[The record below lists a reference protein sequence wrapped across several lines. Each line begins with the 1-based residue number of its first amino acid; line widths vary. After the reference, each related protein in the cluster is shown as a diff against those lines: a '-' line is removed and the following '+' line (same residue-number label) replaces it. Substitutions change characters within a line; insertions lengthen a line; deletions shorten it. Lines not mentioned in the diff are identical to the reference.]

1 MIDTLSEEI
10 HGRKACRMKDR
21 RVLILMVLL
30 CTASLL
36 LGGSPGENKIPDTVP
51 SDTAPDPLL
60 DLSRWEG
67 KVVLVD
73 FWASWCVPCQQ
84 SFPWMAAMQ
93 EKYAARGLVIVA
105 VNLDQER
112 AAADRFLG
120 ADHHDF
126 EYIFDPEGRL
136 AEAHALEV
144 MPTSIL
150 FDRAGRAVFRHSGFH
165 VEKAAEYESHIVAA
179 LEGRVEETGPVPAPP
194 KPAVRRRAG
203 IRPWQRGALAN
214 RDMALDCDPLDLA
227 FDDHIYFS
235 KEASSGGRGYG
246 GGGCGCN

>member
-1 MIDTLSEEI
+1 MNSLFPVWN
-10 HGRKACRMKDR
+10 ACCMKDR
-21 RVLILMVLL
+21 RVLILVVLL

-36 LGGSPGENKIPDTVP
+36 MGGSPAENQLPDAVP
-51 SDTAPDPLL
+51 TDTAPAPLL
-60 DLSRWEG
+60 DLRRWEG

-73 FWASWCVPCQQ
+73 FWASWCVPCQE

-120 ADHHDF
+120 ADPHDF

-165 VEKAAEYESHIVAA
+165 IEKAAEYESHIVAA
-179 LEGRVEETGPVPAPP
+179 LEGSVEVTGSVLTPPQPAG
-194 KPAVRRRAG
+194 RRKVG
-203 IRPWQRGALAN
+203 IRPWQRGLLAA
-214 RDMALDCDPLDLA
+214 RGMALDCDRLDLD
-227 FDDHIYFS
+227 FDRPR
-235 KEASSGGRGYG
+235 SSRS
-246 GGGCGCN
+246 

>member
-1 MIDTLSEEI
+1 MISLFQV
-10 HGRKACRMKDR
+10 RNACSMKDR
-21 RVLILMVLL
+21 RVLILVVLL

-36 LGGSPGENKIPDTVP
+36 MGGSPAENQLPDAVP
-51 SDTAPDPLL
+51 SNTAPNPLL

-120 ADHHDF
+120 ADPHDF

-165 VEKAAEYESHIVAA
+165 IEKAAEYESHIVAA
-179 LEGRVEETGPVPAPP
+179 LEGSVEVTGSVLTPPQPAG
-194 KPAVRRRAG
+194 RRKVG
-203 IRPWQRGALAN
+203 IRPWQRGLLAA
-214 RDMALDCDPLDLA
+214 RGMALDCDRLDLD

>member
-1 MIDTLSEEI
+1 MISVFQVRN
-10 HGRKACRMKDR
+10 GCSMKDN
-21 RVLILMVLL
+21 RVLILGVLL
-30 CTASLL
+30 CTASFL
-36 LGGSPGENKIPDTVP
+36 LGGSPGESQPPDAVP
-51 SDTAPDPLL
+51 SNTAPKSLL

-73 FWASWCVPCQQ
+73 FWASWCVPCGE

-105 VNLDQER
+105 INLDQER

-120 ADHHDF
+120 AHPHNF

-165 VEKAAEYESHIVAA
+165 IEKAAEYESHIVAA
-179 LEGRVEETGPVPAPP
+179 LEGPINPVLTPP
-194 KPAVRRRAG
+194 EPAVKRRAG
-203 IRPWQRGALAN
+203 IRPWQRGLLAT
-214 RDMALDCDPLDLA
+214 RGMALDCDRLDLA